1 MARGPD
7 FLPLSGCRTAIYKK
21 VMRCRLMYLVA
32 AIHVIL
38 VEVGGIGFEFPLA
51 PAPPSRPTVS

>member
-1 MARGPD
+1 MARGSD